1 MAVDRIYD
9 LALGQLFARALVAI
23 ARADEQIGLE
33 EGLRLQ
39 QRIEA
44 RTGGPLALDDLLL
57 DEPLEPRALARL
69 LRDAGD
75 PFRSA
80 GMHPRDLAAMLIADG
95 VIVALAKGY
104 VADAEVDEIIR
115 FASALGCPD
124 DEIRA
129 MLARVAPW
137 LGTSG

>member
-1 MAVDRIYD
+1 VAVDRIYD

-39 QRIEA
+39 ERLEA
-44 RTGGPLALDDLLL
+44 RTGGPMPLDDLLL
-57 DEPLEPRALARL
+57 EDPLEPGMLARL
-69 LRDAGD
+69 VHDAGD

-80 GMHPRDLAAMLIADG
+80 GMHPRDLAAMLVADG
-95 VIVALAKGY
+95 VIVTLAKGY
-104 VADAEVDEIIR
+104 VADAEVDEIRR

-137 LGTSG
+137 LGGS